1 MGLLTQGQRYLEM
14 VDAGLWLL
22 VMAVGRHGRIYTD
35 TKRDPANRTKL
46 GEKTK
51 EGSMERCYGDKSSER
66 QANGSLSREEVE
78 RYQGNNL
85 EK

>member
-1 MGLLTQGQRYLEM
+1 MGLLSQGQRYIEM

-22 VMAVGRHGRIYTD
+22 VMAVGRHGRIYAGTE
-35 TKRDPANRTKL
+35 RDPANRAEL
-46 GEKTK
+46 GEETEK
-51 EGSMERCYGDKSSER
+51 GGMERCYGDKPSER
-66 QANGSLSREEVE
+66 QADGGLAREEVE